1 MESIMDNLIVKSIY
15 NKLDKLNDG
24 AIDLS
29 DEAIEQTGEAIKEV
43 IKHWASPQPSN
54 EFTIRMSNIGKP
66 LRQLWFDSRK
76 TNSFPSRIT
85 PQTFI
90 KFLYG
95 HLLEEI
101 VLMLLRMTD
110 NKVTD
115 EQKEVSLDGIKGH
128 IDCKI
133 NGEVVDIK
141 TASNFAFKKFADN
154 SLHESDTFG
163 YLMQLSAYETA
174 EETTRGGFLAI
185 NKETGELTTYEPG
198 ELVKPNARIK
208 IEKIKEAITKDD
220 HPALCYQPVAEGK
233 SGNMKLATGCVYC
246 SHKQKCW
253 EDSNSGKGLRAF
265 RYSNGLKYLTRVA
278 ALPKVDEVDLL

>member
-1 MESIMDNLIVKSIY
+1 MDNLIVKSIY

-29 DEAIEQTGEAIKEV
+29 EEAIDQTGEAIKEV

-66 LRQLWFDSRK
+66 LRQLWFDSKK
-76 TNSFPSRIT
+76 TQNFTSRIP

-110 NKVTD
+110 NKITD

-128 IDCKI
+128 IDCKV

-174 EETTRGGFLAI
+174 EETTGGGFLAI
-185 NKETGELTTYEPG
+185 NKETGELTSYQPG
-198 ELVKPNARIK
+198 ELVKPNAKIK
-208 IEKIKEAITKDD
+208 IERIKEAISKDT
-220 HPALCYQPVAEGK
+220 PPELCYQPVPEGK
-233 SGNMKLATGCVYC
+233 SGNMKLAVGCVYC
-246 SHKQKCW
+246 PHKNDCW
-253 EDSNSGKGLRAF
+253 KESNGGKGLRAF
-265 RYSNGLKYLTRVA
+265 RYASGIKYLTRVA
-278 ALPKVDEVDLL
+278 ALPKVDEVPLI